1 MRAKIEY
8 KVDNE
13 EQYSFQVSYNID
25 TALTISVTV
34 QDIFKR
40 DFIYSKF
47 QVGTSNP
54 KYPIRIIN
62 NDLTTE
68 SNYEIIKPSKFPSY
82 DIIAFGEQ
90 PSNFFYKI
98 KPKSN
103 KVYLNDTLSL
113 KVDYTNLQEECEEY
127 VSQEIIHQLERIKL
141 VKYWYLIK
149 DVIVSKL
156 TFDLN
161 GFAVYKTIR
170 FLNGLELNLLAE
182 RIILQYVESSVDQKN
197 LVKLMLNL
205 LVNHNFET
213 PIDSYEYNN
222 VLHLHISV
230 PVPVLKYLQIVEY
243 EYDKNS
249 TLLENLSMSI

>member
-1 MRAKIEY
+1 M
-8 KVDNE
+8 V
-13 EQYSFQVSYNID
+13 F
-25 TALTISVTV
+25 
-34 QDIFKR
+34 
-40 DFIYSKF
+40 
-47 QVGTSNP
+47 
-54 KYPIRIIN
+54 
-62 NDLTTE
+62 
-68 SNYEIIKPSKFPSY
+68 
-82 DIIAFGEQ
+82 
-90 PSNFFYKI
+90 
-98 KPKSN
+98 
-103 KVYLNDTLSL
+103 
-113 KVDYTNLQEECEEY
+113 DY
-127 VSQEIIHQLERIKL
+127 
-141 VKYWYLIK
+141 

-197 LVKLMLNL
+197 LVKLMMNL

-249 TLLENLSMSI
+249 TLLEKPINVNLKINTVTRWCPKDRDREFDDSEHESQPLAVSSPQRNKRKNSDNNSDNSILITNRDQF